1 MRVRIVVGCLAAL
14 LLAVASVRS
23 VAAAADIVW
32 PPTAAELGLMQGSPA
47 ADDTRVTL
55 ANWQYGPHNRW
66 AFQHVRELV
75 PTVPVSRGEQQHRPF
90 QQAARDVEAIEFEI
104 DGEKRTILELLAV
117 SYTDGFLVLHRG
129 ELVYER
135 YLNGLTPE
143 RPHLLWSVSKSIA
156 GVLAGTLA
164 ADGTLDLERNVET
177 YVPELAKSGW
187 AGNRLRDVLDMQTT
201 SNWIEDYD
209 DARSSVRRQD
219 ASNGLLPL
227 PAEFADL
234 PRGNYFFLPTI
245 GGDAERA
252 NTFIYKS
259 GDTDVA
265 GWVME
270 QASGRRLAELLSER
284 LWSRMGAEF
293 DAYYTVDPSGSVLAS
308 GGLNATL
315 RDIAR
320 VGQLMLDEGVVD
332 GRRVVPA
339 DWVRDIATQRNTAA
353 WEKGPHAD
361 YGPGGYR
368 SFWWHT
374 ANPRGA
380 YYAHGVHGQWIYVDP
395 SAQVVIAK
403 LSSHPEPFSIDDD
416 NLALAGF
423 DAIVRALD
431 R

>member
-1 MRVRIVVGCLAAL
+1 MRASVTFGFLAAVSL
-14 LLAVASVRS
+14 TVNADVA
-23 VAAAADIVW
+23 W
-32 PPTAAELGLMQGSPA
+32 PPTAAELGLMQNSPA
-47 ADDTRVTL
+47 ADDRRVTL

-66 AFQHVRELV
+66 AFQHVREII
-75 PTVPVSRGEQQHRPF
+75 PTVRVSRGELEATPLRSAVKPLQ
-90 QQAARDVEAIEFEI
+90 AIEFEVN
-104 DGEKRTILELLAV
+104 GERRTVLEMLAL

-129 ELVYER
+129 DLVYER
-135 YLNGLTPE
+135 YWNGLAPE

-156 GVLAGTLA
+156 GVLAGTLV
-164 ADGTLDLERNVET
+164 ADGTLDLERDVES
-177 YVPELAKSGW
+177 YVPELAQSGW
-187 AGNRLRDVLDMQTT
+187 AGNRVRDVLDMQTT
-201 SNWIEDYD
+201 SNWVEDYD
-209 DARSSVRRQD
+209 DPLSSVRRQD

-227 PAEFADL
+227 PEEFADL

-245 GGDAERA
+245 GRDAARA
-252 NTFIYKS
+252 GTFIYKS

-265 GWVME
+265 GWAME
-270 QASGRRLAELLSER
+270 RASGERLADLLSAR

-320 VGQLMLDEGVVD
+320 LGQLMLDEGMAN

-339 DWVRDIATQRNTAA
+339 AWIEDIATERNSAA
-353 WEKGPHAD
+353 WERGPHSD

-374 ANPRGA
+374 ANAHGA

-395 SAQVVIAK
+395 SAEIVIAK
-403 LSSHPEPFSIDDD
+403 LSSHPEPFSLDDD
-416 NLALAGF
+416 GLALAAF
-423 DAIVRALD
+423 DAIVKALD
-431 R
+431 Q